1 MTAARVFV
9 SALSP
14 DNMGELRCASFET
27 HGEDFLSALVS
38 TPEPVVARLRGD
50 SLERWTADAARL
62 AAELASVAPST
73 TDLPSEDARKRK
85 ARNAIKAQ
93 IPALVP
99 AHFSGL
105 RRLGAEC
112 LGRQVVGLD
121 FDHVG
126 GETFADVMAHLR
138 DVLEGLFVAVHTTAT
153 VRNADGTWRVRAY
166 VLLDGEATP
175 AEWDARVKPWMR
187 SLGETDENALDVV
200 RLLYCPIVTDGYAH
214 AVLDG
219 ARLVLAD
226 LPAAPIAPPS
236 AVRLTA
242 ASSPS
247 APSSAKRREAAAAL
261 LGGAWPATGR
271 HGAQL
276 ALAGALCR
284 DGWDESDAVDLLCDV
299 CRTAGDED
307 RTKRMTT
314 VRDTFARASSGSTFS
329 GWTSLEKHVDVSIV
343 AAARGLLDRDA
354 DDRRAFLAEVCP
366 SANDTIP
373 PVAAPAA
380 LPAPS
385 SPGFH
390 VVWGADLAKPVPPVP
405 YLMRYFGI
413 APGRPTLLAGYGGVG
428 KTVIAQHLG
437 LHVAAGKGFCWGLPV
452 AKGRVIHID
461 YEMTLDPVKR
471 RYQRL
476 ALALGIDLAGC
487 DLGTSSMPSVYL
499 SDASAEDALCRCVD
513 GGTLAFVDNLAAAT
527 ATATEKENE
536 SGIRKYLDKLTRVT
550 SRTGCTFVVL
560 VHERKASKDEGGGMQ
575 RVRGSG
581 AITDAAG
588 SVISVGATEGD
599 GIVSIGQTKASG
611 AKKRD
616 ALLLKIDDEWAGS
629 PPTEDDDAP
638 GLTVQRIEER
648 PVSEQSAKLQARI
661 VELLSKGPQESKRK
675 IEQALGSRN
684 GACGIELDA
693 LVVRRVVAR
702 IPGRGFCLDTA
713 TARTAR
719 VTAAVAAEALCTHA
733 AIAKAAHVDTDV
745 VAAAVR
751 AQVITLSAGVDSS
764 FMVVP
769 S

>member
-1 MTAARVFV
+1 MSAPSPDVFV
-9 SALSP
+9 SCLSP
-14 DNMGELRCASFET
+14 YNMGELSRPSFPT
-27 HGEDFLSALVS
+27 PGEGFLRALVS
-38 TPEPVVARLRGD
+38 KPAEVVARLHD
-50 SLERWTADAARL
+50 VTLEAWTAEVAAL
-62 AAELASVAPST
+62 AAELAAVAPAAADSP
-73 TDLPSEDARKRK
+73 DDDARKKK
-85 ARNAIKAQ
+85 ARNAIKAR
-93 IPALVP
+93 IPAIVP
-99 AHFSGL
+99 ARFSGAA
-105 RRLGAEC
+105 RLGAEC
-112 LGRQVVGLD
+112 LGRQIVGLD

-126 GETFADVMAHLR
+126 GETFEDVVSHLG

-166 VLLDGEATP
+166 VLLDHEATP
-175 AEWDARVKPWMR
+175 DEWNALVRPWMR

-200 RLLYCPIVTDGYAH
+200 RLLYCPIVTEGYDFAVIDG
-214 AVLDG
+214 G
-219 ARLVLAD
+219 RLVLAD
-226 LPAAPIAPPS
+226 LLVAPIAPLSTVRLAAAS
-236 AVRLTA
+236 AVA
-242 ASSPS
+242 A
-247 APSSAKRREAAAAL
+247 APSKRREAASAL
-261 LGGAWPATGR
+261 LGGSWPATGR

-284 DGWDESDAVDLLCDV
+284 DGWAEEDAVDFLADV

-307 RTKRMTT
+307 RAKRTAT
-314 VRDTFARASSGSTFS
+314 VRDTFARSANGSTFS
-329 GWTSLEKHVDVSIV
+329 GWTSLEKHVDPAIV
-343 AAARGLLDRDA
+343 DAARGLMNEGAQIMAEITREL
-354 DDRRAFLAEVCP
+354 RARVP
-366 SANDTIP
+366 AND
-373 PVAAPAA
+373 VASDVPEAPT
-380 LPAPS
+380 

-390 VVWGADLAKPVPPVP
+390 LVWGADLAKPVPAVP
-405 YLMRYFGI
+405 YVMRYFGI

-437 LHVAAGKGFCWGLPV
+437 LHIAAGKGFCWGLPV
-452 AKGRVIHID
+452 AKGRVLHID

-476 ALALGIDLAGC
+476 AFALGIDLAAC
-487 DLGTSSMPSVYL
+487 DLGTSSMPTIYL
-499 SDASAEDALCRCVD
+499 SDTAAEDALCRCVD

-560 VHERKASKDEGGGMQ
+560 VHERKASKDESGGMQ

-588 SVISVGATEGD
+588 SVISVGAAEGD

-629 PPTEDDDAP
+629 PPSEDDDAP
-638 GLTVQRIEER
+638 GLIIQRIEER
-648 PVSEQSAKLQARI
+648 PVSEQSAKLQGKI

-684 GACGIELDA
+684 GACGVELDA
-693 LVVRRVVAR
+693 LLVRRVVVR
-702 IPGRGFCLDTA
+702 IPGRGFCLDTP
-713 TARTAR
+713 TARTER
-719 VTAAVAAEALCTHA
+719 VRAAVAAEALYTHA

-751 AQVITLSAGVDSS
+751 AQVVTLSAGVDSA